1 MIIIINN
8 VVNIILI
15 LLHQVNI
22 DDGLL
27 DEVFEDLPG
36 NSQAKSQPAPR
47 SPSKVACCLIMII
60 QMMIMIIIMTM
71 VIIIHM
77 ILPGFWVLWWLL
89 LLCDGGFQSGGS
101 CLRDNRSRCCFN
113 IS

>member
-1 MIIIINN
+1 MIIIIKT
-8 VVNIILI
+8 VVNIILV

-47 SPSKVACCLIMII
+47 SPSKVACFL
-60 QMMIMIIIMTM
+60 
-71 VIIIHM
+71 
-77 ILPGFWVLWWLL
+77 
-89 LLCDGGFQSGGS
+89 S
-101 CLRDNRSRCCFN
+101 
-113 IS
+113 

>member
-1 MIIIINN
+1 MIIIINT
-8 VVNIILI
+8 VVNIII

-47 SPSKVACCLIMII
+47 SPSKVACFFIMII
-60 QMMIMIIIMTM
+60 QMTIMIIITTM

-101 CLRDNRSRCCFN
+101 CLRDNRSRWCFN